1 MNKRLF
7 KRRLIYVLILV
18 LTAGAI
24 FSVNYYYGNKISQ
37 NLKNEIEKT
46 AEENDYQIETAEI
59 TANPLLRE
67 INVGK
72 LNLINADRGNL
83 ELDNINITT
92 SWQQILYYIKNENFD
107 LNKDFTVVIDRIYF
121 ANIRESFQLTAENVE
136 ADFEGEFAPEYFSDA
151 EQFLVHDQ
159 NLNLTAD
166 RLKYNF
172 PYYRSYG
179 LVKENWEDIST
190 FDNFKANY
198 SFDAETKIMDINQL
212 QLKNQFL
219 DFAGSL
225 HGKLIK
231 LQNKN
236 RVFFESLKTDY
247 DLKLNGENL
256 VINENPIYRD
266 FKFSTL
272 TASGEFDIFLE
283 DRDNITYRPNSF
295 DFTAELTDFYLT
307 LTNEIREELKENTF
321 GIFGS
326 SEDFAFRI
334 DNMFYEQDYNY
345 PEGHTYSELNS
356 PLIEAKLNAEYIY
369 RGNNQPYLNSG
380 ILKFKPL
387 TDKAAGIVNI
397 LEMLYGKKLNR
408 DKDGYITIEAWG
420 DMGNLQFK

>member
-1 MNKRLF
+1 MNKRRL
-7 KRRLIYVLILV
+7 KRRLIYVLILL

-24 FSVNYYYGNKISQ
+24 FSANYYYGNNIAK
-37 NLKNEIEKT
+37 NLRTEIEET
-46 AEENDYQIETAEI
+46 AEENNYQVDTVEI

-67 INVGK
+67 INIGK
-72 LNLINADRGNL
+72 LNLIKADRGNV
-83 ELDNINITT
+83 ELDNIKVTT

-107 LNKDFTVVIDRIYF
+107 LNKDFTAVIDRFYF
-121 ANIRESFQLTAENVE
+121 ANIRESFQLTAENIK
-136 ADFEGEFAPEYFSDA
+136 ADFEGEFAPEYFTDV
-151 EQFLVHDQ
+151 EQFLAHDQ
-159 NLNLTAD
+159 NFNLTAD
-166 RLKYNF
+166 RMKYDF

-190 FDNFKANY
+190 FNNFKVDY
-198 SFDAETKIMDINQL
+198 SFDSKTKIMDINQI

-236 RVFFESLKTDY
+236 TVIFESLKTDY

-256 VINENPIYRD
+256 MINENPIYRD

-272 TASGEFDIFLE
+272 TSTGEFDIFLE
-283 DRDNITYRPNSF
+283 DRDYITYRPNSF
-295 DFTAELTDFYLT
+295 DFTAELTGFYLT
-307 LTNEIREELKENTF
+307 LTDEMREELKENTF

-334 DNMFYEQDYNY
+334 DSLLYEQDYNY
-345 PEGHTYSELNS
+345 PEGNTSSKLMS
-356 PLIEAKLNAEYIY
+356 PLVEAELNAEYTY
-369 RGNNQPYLNSG
+369 RGQEPHLNNG

-387 TDKAAGIVNI
+387 TDKASGIVNI
-397 LEMLYGKKLNR
+397 LEMLYGKKLTR
-408 DKDGYITIEAWG
+408 DKDGYITIEVWG
-420 DMGNLQFK
+420 DMDNLQFK